1 VVSPPAAVLGL
12 PASLALG
19 GRRIR
24 NGALLMAIVA
34 LAAVSAVL
42 AATSGHVQHPTATAL
57 YYGYLV
63 AASLLA
69 AVCWHVRRP
78 SSSFGLLLAA
88 FGLSA
93 WAISWQSSDWPL
105 PFDLAVLA
113 DAVYFTLTYYL
124 FLAFPSGRLETWV
137 NRGLIA
143 ACGVVAAAFFVPW
156 ALLSPG
162 IAGGGPLSVCVPACP
177 RNVLQ
182 VGTNLSAVE
191 FLGRWETYTMLAIT
205 VAVLAVYWHRV
216 TRASRPMRRALFAVA
231 SSSLLFLPVFFVY
244 HFSREVL
251 GADPATLAV
260 MGWVLVGMRVVL
272 PLGFLVALFQAELFA
287 GAARGRLLEQL
298 LMHPSPQQ
306 WRDAIATA
314 VDDPSVE
321 LAFWDPVASRH
332 RRPDGRELDP
342 PLPGIG
348 RSWVTAERDGRPVAA
363 MVLDDA
369 LAGDPELVRAA
380 TSATVLAV
388 ENGAL
393 EGELRSSRARI
404 IEAGDA
410 ERRRIERDIH
420 DSAQQRLVAL
430 RINLALTGEHLQ
442 GHDQRA
448 AVDRLGRDVEEAID
462 DLRNV
467 AGGVYPAALTDRG
480 AVAALRAAGRNAALP
495 VTVEDRGIG
504 RHAPQIEATVYFCC
518 LEALQNAA
526 KHAGAG
532 ASATVW
538 LARADGGVA
547 FGVEDD
553 GGGFSHDTVQRGHGL
568 TNIADRLSASGGTL
582 ALDSARGRGT
592 RLSGWIPTRAAAA
605 MAPDA

>member
-1 VVSPPAAVLGL
+1 MVSPPAAVLDL

-24 NGALLMAIVA
+24 TGAFGMAIVA

-42 AATSGHVQHPTATAL
+42 AATSGHVQHPTATSL

-69 AVCWHVRRP
+69 ALCWHVRRP
-78 SSSFGLLLAA
+78 SSSFGPLLAA

-124 FLAFPSGRLETWV
+124 LLAFPSGRLGTWV
-137 NRGLIA
+137 NRRLIA
-143 ACGVVAAAFFVPW
+143 ACGVVAAAFFLPW
-156 ALLSPG
+156 ALLSPV
-162 IAGGGPLSVCVPACP
+162 IAGGGPLSICVPACP

-182 VGTNLSAVE
+182 VATDPSAVE

-244 HFSREVL
+244 HFSRQVL

-272 PLGFLVALFQAELFA
+272 PLGFVVALFQAELFA

-298 LMHPSPQQ
+298 LKRPSPQQ
-306 WRDAIATA
+306 WREAIATA

-321 LAFWDPVASRH
+321 LAFWDPVTSRY

-342 PLPGIG
+342 PPPGTG

-393 EGELRSSRARI
+393 ERELRSSRARI

-430 RINLALTGEHLQ
+430 RINLALTGEQLE
-442 GHDQRA
+442 GDDERA
-448 AVDRLGRDVEEAID
+448 AVERLGHDVDQAID
-462 DLRNV
+462 ELRSV
-467 AGGVYPAALTDRG
+467 ASGVYPAALSDDG
-480 AVAALRAAGRNAALP
+480 IAAALRVIALDAALP

-504 RHAPQIEATVYFCC
+504 RHTAEIESTVYFCC
-518 LEALQNAA
+518 REGLQNAA
-526 KHAGAG
+526 QHAGAG
-532 ASATVW
+532 SSATVW
-538 LARADGGVA
+538 LDRSDGAIA
-547 FGVEDD
+547 FSVTDD
-553 GGGFSHDTVQRGHGL
+553 GRGFREDTIARGHGL
-568 TNIADRLSASGGTL
+568 TNLADRLAAFGGVL
-582 ALDSARGRGT
+582 ELHSVVGEG
-592 RLSGWIPTRAAAA
+592 
-605 MAPDA
+605 